1 MRYLL
6 IYLFFFSISGY
17 CIAQYNNWVFD
28 HDNIITFD
36 NISFMPKHHRN
47 KHKDVASYY
56 SNISNSNND
65 ILFYTNG
72 ILIRNKDNE
81 IMDNG
86 LGLYSWN
93 GDMQNSIILPI
104 LDDTNKFYV
113 FTIGNTDINRRTDSG
128 LCYSIVDLSYNN
140 GLGKVIIKNKQIIK
154 DIHSE
159 IAAVHH
165 ANGKDYWIVVYSK
178 SKPILYSILLKR
190 DGTILPP
197 IENKVG
203 IVKKD
208 TVYYEQGWLRFSPSA
223 KRLASIDGVRNGYIE
238 LFDFDDSTGIISNPI
253 QFKFYKDAF
262 RFSCE
267 FSPNE
272 KYLYVAEDPYFDK
285 GGVTQFDISSRN
297 SNDILQSRTQIYE
310 GSAYGIQ
317 LAIDGSIYFNSNFFY
332 VDNNHNLFYY
342 MSKIAF
348 PNRKGKL
355 SDVILDAITLSG
367 GGPILG
373 ITNIPGDYN
382 KNLCSKESFDFFN
395 MNSEDFTMLGTSDTL
410 NNILR
415 ITSTEQYSTGAFWY
429 KNKVNLLNGFVCDF
443 KFRFSQGNNNNS
455 LENSLP
461 GADGIAFVIQNTSP
475 EIIGK
480 TGGGIGY
487 DGIPN
492 SIAFEF
498 DTYKNSIHD
507 SLSIND
513 PNGNHFAI
521 QSNKLN
527 PNSASHSND
536 TRIFINERIPTIKSD
551 STIYYVKMIYNP
563 GHLFVYLDTSRSYS
577 SEPICVLNNFYIEN
591 YIDVSS
597 DSNCYVGFTASTG
610 KAVENHDIEEWYLC
624 IKPRKMN
631 TIVSVPKRSKLI
643 DNKVLITP
651 NPATDYIEINL
662 AQWTPLS
669 KWSTSVSEIKIYD
682 VLGNVVLSTGTSF
695 LRKQVSSEQ
704 RSLSHGSFNEIPV
717 QVGNDI
723 IDSDEGNVR
732 LDISMLAPGVYFVRV
747 GWQVLKFVKM

>member
-1 MRYLL
+1 MKYLL

-17 CIAQYNNWVFD
+17 CIAQYNNWVFGYY
-28 HDNIITFD
+28 NIIKFD
-36 NISFMPKHHRN
+36 NISFMPELHKNEN
-47 KHKDVASYY
+47 KNAAFYY
-56 SNISNSNND
+56 SNISNSDNN

-72 ILIRNKDNE
+72 ILIINKENE

-86 LGLYSWN
+86 LGLYSAH

-104 LDDTNKFYV
+104 LTDTNKFYI
-113 FTIGNTDINRRTDSG
+113 FTIGNTENNRRLDSG

-140 GLGKVIIKNKQIIK
+140 GLGKVIIKNKRIIK

-208 TVYYEQGWLRFSPSA
+208 TAYYEQGWLRFSPSA

-238 LFDFDDSTGIISNPI
+238 LFDFDNSTGIISNPI
-253 QFKFYKDAF
+253 QFKFYKDVF
-262 RFSCE
+262 RESCE

-272 KYLYVAEDPYFDK
+272 KYLYVTTDPYFDK
-285 GGVTQFDISSRN
+285 EGGVIQFDISSRN

-310 GSAYGIQ
+310 GTSLGIQ
-317 LAIDGSIYFNSNFFY
+317 LAIDGSIYFNANVFK

-355 SDVILDAITLSG
+355 CDVIPDAIRLSS
-367 GGPILG
+367 GPVLG

-395 MNSEDFTMLGTSDTL
+395 MNSQDFSMLGTADTL

-415 ITSTEQYSTGAFWY
+415 MTSTEQYSTGAFWY
-429 KNKVNLLNGFVCDF
+429 KNKVNLLNGFICDF
-443 KFRFSQGNNNNS
+443 KFRFSQGDNNNS

-551 STIYYVKMIYNP
+551 SSIYYVKMIYNP

-577 SEPICVLNNFYIEN
+577 SEPICILNNFYIEN

-631 TIVSVPKRSKLI
+631 TIVSVPKRNKLI
-643 DNKVLITP
+643 DNKILISP
-651 NPATDYIEINL
+651 NPARDYIDIALDNHALNGDVESVKIYNVL
-662 AQWTPLS
+662 GVEHPVSFADTPLS
-669 KWSTSVSEIKIYD
+669 E
-682 VLGNVVLSTGTSF
+682 GN
-695 LRKQVSSEQ
+695 LRLDVSS
-704 RSLSHGSFNEIPV
+704 LP
-717 QVGNDI
+717 
-723 IDSDEGNVR
+723 
-732 LDISMLAPGVYFVRV
+732 AGVYFVRV
-747 GWQVLKFVKM
+747 GSRMLKFVKM